1 MAKSRGSLAKRV
13 ATTDASAESKMGR
26 SPRTSR
32 TNVKRRPRDDSKFC
46 VRVGDSCQEGEATE
60 AANPDSS
67 GGQRVVAMFQH
78 MFERKHSFVDLRRR
92 ALTLIDVVAERH
104 GSLNP
109 RRLLVASCFA
119 LVYGLVLFF
128 VFIGADPNNWYDEV
142 SYEHAGGP
150 WSDVRWESSA
160 VITMVYLFLIAVGV
174 GFMSRRPPVQARVFE
189 FMLVYNVMQVISN
202 LLLSCALWRE
212 AWRLF
217 YPYPWGNALEISKPG
232 HRLGML
238 LYFQHFC
245 RQFELCDFIFV
256 VLRKKFHLITFLHV
270 VFRLGHVWAW
280 FYVCRFGCGGDSYF
294 PAAVNSTCQVF
305 VYLYYALSIIIEQG
319 VPLMRKA
326 RITEIQ
332 MLQYVVCG
340 THATYVLVHGNLP
353 RSVAAL
359 SLLVMLSGLLLTVEW
374 DNGQPQISLQVTP
387 TSMSMFGH
395 LFDHK
400 PNLVDLR
407 RRALTL
413 IDVVAERE
421 NNGPLRPHRMLAGFV
436 VSLGYW
442 WFILPACRDWGTLR
456 WYREDKRVPQA
467 GGPWADVHIVIAI
480 GITVVYI
487 FLVGAGCRV
496 MERRQPVQKRVF
508 EFMFIYNTTQ
518 VMLNASLSF
527 SLWREAWQL
536 GYKYP
541 WGNALDSSAKYDR
554 LGMLLWFQYHCRQF
568 ELLDTVFII
577 LRKKFHRM
585 TFLQVWF
592 RLVHMWGW
600 FFACRYACGGDSYF
614 PAAVNSTC
622 QVFVYSYYVL
632 SLLHAQGVPFMRR
645 ARVIEVQVAQ
655 FVICGI
661 HACYVL
667 VQGNLPRSVA
677 AVSLATMCV
686 SLLLHVDF
694 ANEQLKLR
702 TQADSDGDETRLM
715 FRFDSSGWFFVYHF
729 GVATWLQEHILPE
742 GMDTEAA
749 STDKFP
755 KGCAFSGSSG
765 GSLVAASLGAGIDMR
780 PLFEF
785 VLTTHSWCKTKPWN
799 LFRAVECAMDKFLPK
814 NVHKSMSGRVRALV
828 TRASL
833 KPPFITGEVLD
844 QFDSFED
851 AYRKLRASCH
861 VPGLNIVPYRVNDR
875 YYFDGLFWS
884 SLLVPWSGDTNLT
897 VKISATGAPLTD
909 IRAPTSPLWFSFLPP
924 NLDALRG
931 LYWIGY
937 RDTHAWFTKDPADAL
952 FCCRPSGRRIAIE
965 ELEDPES
972 KNNVLKHD
980 RAQKLLLRRPQPGP
994 AGDGLPE
1001 LDPVTGQV
1009 VADLIAHY
1017 RRSVDLSFRVL
1028 GAVSMV
1034 FCIVGA
1040 ALVWKAVL

>member
-1 MAKSRGSLAKRV
+1 MARASANV
-13 ATTDASAESKMGR
+13 AQAAAGAAASAEQKRCTLPQGQNGSLSTRRRGR
-26 SPRTSR
+26 KEKLCDRGRDASR
-32 TNVKRRPRDDSKFC
+32 EGKEMATAVSDSF
-46 VRVGDSCQEGEATE
+46 
-60 AANPDSS
+60 
-67 GGQRVVAMFQH
+67 GGHHVAAMFQH
-78 MFERKHSFVDLRRR
+78 MFERK
-92 ALTLIDVVAERH
+92 
-104 GSLNP
+104 
-109 RRLLVASCFA
+109 
-119 LVYGLVLFF
+119 
-128 VFIGADPNNWYDEV
+128 
-142 SYEHAGGP
+142 
-150 WSDVRWESSA
+150 
-160 VITMVYLFLIAVGV
+160 
-174 GFMSRRPPVQARVFE
+174 Q
-189 FMLVYNVMQVISN
+189 
-202 LLLSCALWRE
+202 
-212 AWRLF
+212 
-217 YPYPWGNALEISKPG
+217 
-232 HRLGML
+232 
-238 LYFQHFC
+238 
-245 RQFELCDFIFV
+245 
-256 VLRKKFHLITFLHV
+256 
-270 VFRLGHVWAW
+270 
-280 FYVCRFGCGGDSYF
+280 
-294 PAAVNSTCQVF
+294 
-305 VYLYYALSIIIEQG
+305 
-319 VPLMRKA
+319 
-326 RITEIQ
+326 
-332 MLQYVVCG
+332 
-340 THATYVLVHGNLP
+340 
-353 RSVAAL
+353 
-359 SLLVMLSGLLLTVEW
+359 
-374 DNGQPQISLQVTP
+374 
-387 TSMSMFGH
+387 
-395 LFDHK
+395 
-400 PNLVDLR
+400 NLVDLR

-413 IDVVAERE
+413 IDVVAECQPSLNPHRLFATFCFAFVFGLFVACVFGGEGSPGWYEERSYDNAGGPWSEVHWGNAAIITSAYLLLVVAGVSFMRGRAPVQARVFECMLAYNVMQVISNAFLSYNLWREACRLYYPYPWGNAPETSTTGYRMGMLLCLQYYSRQFELCDTIFIVLRKRFHQMTFLHVFLRLVHVWGWFYVCRFACGGDSYFPAAVNSTCQVLVYLYYALSLTFPNGVPFMRKARVTEVQVLQFVVCATHASYVLVHGNLPRSVAALSLFVMLSGLVLYVEWDDGQPQIRVQATPISMSMFGHLFEGKPHLVDLRRRALTLIDVVMERE
-421 NNGPLRPHRMLAGFV
+421 NNGPLRPHRVLVAFV
-436 VSLGYW
+436 VSLVYW
-442 WFILPACRDWGTLR
+442 WFILPACRDWGTAR
-456 WYREDKRVPQA
+456 WYREGRNPRA
-467 GGPWADVHIVIAI
+467 GGPWAEVHGVVAAV
-480 GITVVYI
+480 ITVVYV

-496 MERRQPVQKRVF
+496 MERRKPVQKRVF
-508 EFMFIYNTTQ
+508 EFMFIYNATQ
-518 VMLNASLSF
+518 VMLNASLAF